1 MEKEI
6 KAKVFTSYKKN
17 KKLVSKEDKTE
28 TLEVVRL
35 QDGVPY
41 VTVSTERKAT
51 IGLQNFS
58 SATVG
63 VFCSAPA
70 LLNEEDMERA
80 YNFIS
85 EFCERKVKESVDKIT
100 GDGN

>member
-6 KAKVFTSYKKN
+6 KAKVVTAYKKSG
-17 KKLVSKEDKTE
+17 KLVSEEDKTE

-35 QDGVPY
+35 QDDAPY
-41 VTVSTERKAT
+41 VTVSTDRKAT
-51 IGLQNFS
+51 INLGNYS
-58 SATVG
+58 SASVG

-80 YNFIS
+80 YKFIS
-85 EFCERKVKESVDKIT
+85 EFCESKVKEAVDNIT
-100 GDGN
+100 GGK

>member
-6 KAKVFTSYKKN
+6 KAKVFTFYKKRGN
-17 KKLVSKEDKTE
+17 VVSEEDKTE

-51 IGLQNFS
+51 IGLENFS
-58 SATVG
+58 SAGVG

-80 YNFIS
+80 YKFIS
-85 EFCERKVKESVDKIT
+85 EFCESKVKEAVDNIT
-100 GDGN
+100 GGK

>member
-6 KAKVFTSYKKN
+6 KAKVFTSYTKN
-17 KKLVSKEDKTE
+17 KKLISKDEKTE

-51 IGLQNFS
+51 IGLENYS

-80 YNFIS
+80 YKFIS
-85 EFCERKVKESVDKIT
+85 NFCESKVKEAVNNVT
-100 GDGN
+100 GGK

>member
-6 KAKVFTSYKKN
+6 KAKVVTSYKKSG
-17 KKLVSKEDKTE
+17 KLISEEDKTE

-35 QDGVPY
+35 QDDAPY
-41 VTVSTERKAT
+41 ATVSTDRKAT
-51 IGLQNFS
+51 INLGNYS
-58 SATVG
+58 SASVG

-80 YNFIS
+80 YKFIS
-85 EFCERKVKESVDKIT
+85 EFCESKVKEAVDNIT
-100 GDGN
+100 GGK